1 MTVFIYVKQV
11 KHFFIQSATKLN
23 LIIIL
28 MTIELDHL
36 FICSQV
42 NALEHLLD
50 LGLIEGR
57 SNTHPGQ
64 GTANKCI
71 FWQNFMLELLFI
83 VDEREVS
90 SPIIAPTH
98 LQERCNY
105 QQTAYSPFGVAFR
118 RQAPDLVLPF
128 KTWAYKPP
136 YLSELQIDIVADT
149 NPSEPLLFVVPFK
162 KNHTQ
167 PINHPAGMR
176 QVTEIQIT
184 IPANTDLSKASQAID
199 HQGLLKFSPG
209 RDHLVTIEFDRNLQ
223 RRQQDFHPHLPLK
236 FRW

>member
-1 MTVFIYVKQV
+1 
-11 KHFFIQSATKLN
+11 
-23 LIIIL
+23 
-28 MTIELDHL
+28 MTIKLDHL

-42 NALEHLLD
+42 NAPELEHLLN
-50 LGLIEGR
+50 LGLIKGR

-64 GTANKCI
+64 GTANQCI

-105 QQTAYSPFGVAFR
+105 QQTGYSPFGVAFR

-136 YLSELQIDIVADT
+136 YLPEKLRIDIAADT
-149 NPSEPLLFVVPFK
+149 HPFEPLLFVVPFNQK
-162 KNHTQ
+162 HHTQ

-184 IPANTDLSKASQAID
+184 LPTSATLSEAAQAID
-199 HQGLLKFSPG
+199 RQGLLKFSPG
-209 RDHLVTIEFDRNLQ
+209 KEHQDHLVTIEFDCNLQ
-223 RRQQDFHPHLPLK
+223 QRQQDFRPHLPLQ